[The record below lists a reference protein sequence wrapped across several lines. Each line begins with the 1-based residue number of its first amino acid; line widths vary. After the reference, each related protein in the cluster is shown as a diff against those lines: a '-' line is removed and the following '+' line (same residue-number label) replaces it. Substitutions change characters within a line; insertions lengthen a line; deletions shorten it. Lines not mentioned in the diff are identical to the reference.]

1 MPSVGQWF
9 PLQIK
14 TLCSDYRE
22 YNKVILYL
30 IKQSE
35 NPLKS
40 KFDRILLEEKRLSEK
55 ILHEEKILSRWL
67 DDAASFKEE
76 FSEELSRLQD
86 LRNESL
92 KLRNKGRSSLKTGLT
107 LVDQEQHKIE
117 KNLLPKSTKKEAAPR
132 LIDITL

>member
-1 MPSVGQWF
+1 MPEVGQLF
-9 PLQIK
+9 HLQIE
-14 TLCSDYRE
+14 TLCSDYLE
-22 YNKVILYL
+22 YNKILQYL

-35 NPLKS
+35 TPLKS
-40 KFDRILLEEKRLSEK
+40 EFNSILLEEKRLSTKLIRQEQ
-55 ILHEEKILSRWL
+55 ILERWL
-67 DDAASFKEE
+67 KDVVFLQDNFAD
-76 FSEELSRLQD
+76 ELSSLQE

-107 LVDQEQHKIE
+107 LVDQEQQKIE

>member
-1 MPSVGQWF
+1 MPTVGQWF

-14 TLCSDYRE
+14 TLSSDYLE
-22 YNKVILYL
+22 YNEILQYL

-35 NPLKS
+35 TPLKS
-40 KFDRILLEEKRLSEK
+40 DFNSILLEERRLSAKLIHQEK
-55 ILHEEKILSRWL
+55 ILERWL
-67 DDAASFKEE
+67 KDVVSLQEQFIK
-76 FSEELSRLQD
+76 ELSCLQD
-86 LRNESL
+86 LRNECL

-107 LVDQEQHKIE
+107 LVNQEQQKIE